1 MEVTEYSGYVHI
13 ICHFGHGSKSAA
25 CRVVI
30 TPLVDAHS
38 ITSDDCEYVY
48 TASGRPGSSEAGAV
62 AVLPNGGYSVEV
74 FDGEEATGNPAYST
88 VLKVL
93 FSHLHETTG
102 KHVYIKQV

>member
-13 ICHFGHGSKSAA
+13 FCHFGQGSKVAA

-38 ITSDDCEYVY
+38 VTSDDCEYVY
-48 TASGRPGSSEAGAV
+48 TASRRPGRSEAGAV
-62 AVLPNGGYSVEV
+62 VVLPNGGYSVEV
-74 FDGEEATGNPAYST
+74 FDGEEATAGNPAYST

-102 KHVYIKQV
+102 KHVYI